1 MDIKTL
7 KLVGTLRQRGYE
19 YFNSIGEITEKY
31 QIHIKKAILTD
42 KRLKEEIDPVEEGNT
57 SDTLA
62 MAIIFEILGKNV
74 KRQEIVSI
82 NGKEYIIWHV
92 GIIARFGNKRKQYY
106 MYNKFL
112 VDEHFGLN
120 IQYF

>member
-19 YFNSIGEITEKY
+19 YYNSISEITEKY
-31 QIHIKKAILTD
+31 QSHIRKAILTD
-42 KRLKEEIDPVEEGNT
+42 KRLKAEIDLVEEGAT
-57 SDTLA
+57 TDTLA
-62 MAIIFEILGKNV
+62 MSIIFEILGKNV

-82 NGKEYIIWHV
+82 NGKEYTIWHV
-92 GIIARFGNKRKQYY
+92 GIIAKFGNKRKQYF

-112 VDEHFGLN
+112 VDEYFGLN

>member
-19 YFNSIGEITEKY
+19 YFNSIGEVTEKY
-31 QIHIKKAILTD
+31 QTHIKKAILTD
-42 KRLKEEIDPVEEGNT
+42 KQLKEEIDPVEEGNT

-74 KRQEIVSI
+74 KRQEIVSL
-82 NGKEYIIWHV
+82 NGKEYPIWHV

-112 VDEHFGLN
+112 VDEYFGLN

>member
-7 KLVGTLRQRGYE
+7 KLAGTLRQRGYE

-31 QIHIKKAILTD
+31 QTHIKKAILTD

-62 MAIIFEILGKNV
+62 MAIIFEILGKNT

-82 NGKEYIIWHV
+82 NGKEYTIWHV

-112 VDEHFGLN
+112 VDEYFGLN

>member
-7 KLVGTLRQRGYE
+7 KLVRTLRQRGYE
-19 YFNSIGEITEKY
+19 YFNSIDEITEKY
-31 QIHIKKAILTD
+31 QAHIKKAILTD

-62 MAIIFEILGKNV
+62 MAIIFEILGKNA

-82 NGKEYIIWHV
+82 NGKEYTIWHV
-92 GIIARFGNKRKQYY
+92 GIIAKFGNKRKQYY

-112 VDEHFGLN
+112 VDEYFGLN